1 MSFRQF
7 PATDANGETRIIL
20 EFVSDQSDGAEKRY
34 ELDSGEPLERDGR
47 QYHTRDGALTF
58 NT

>member
-20 EFVSDQSDGAEKRY
+20 EFVADQAEGGEKRY

-47 QYHTRDGALTF
+47 QYHTRDGALTLS
-58 NT
+58 T

>member
-1 MSFRQF
+1 MWSRHS

-20 EFVSDQSDGAEKRY
+20 EFVSDQADGGEKRY

-47 QYHTRDGALTF
+47 QYHTRDGALTLS
-58 NT
+58 T

>member
-20 EFVSDQSDGAEKRY
+20 EFVPDQADGGEKHY
-34 ELDSGEPLERDGR
+34 KLDSGEPLERDGR
-47 QYHTRDGALTF
+47 QYHTRDGALTLS
-58 NT
+58 T

>member
-20 EFVSDQSDGAEKRY
+20 EFVAEAEGGEKRY

-47 QYHTRDGALTF
+47 QYHTRDGALTL

>member
-20 EFVSDQSDGAEKRY
+20 EFVSDQADGGEKRY
-34 ELDSGEPLERDGR
+34 ELDTGEPLERDGR
-47 QYHTRDGALTF
+47 QYHTIDWSLTL

>member
-7 PATDANGETRIIL
+7 PATDANGETRIIM
-20 EFVSDQSDGAEKRY
+20 EFVADQADGGEKRY

-47 QYHTRDGALTF
+47 QYHTRDGALTLS
-58 NT
+58 T